1 MKKKPVKKKKGP
13 VRKTAGRSVRKPA
26 GKVKAGKSVRKAQDK
41 PIGDVKHFYTG
52 IKVAIVKFKLP
63 VKAGSSVRFK
73 GATTDFAQK
82 LESMQF
88 DHEPVR
94 LAKKGK
100 LIGVRV
106 KKRVREG
113 DSIYRV

>member
-1 MKKKPVKKKKGP
+1 MKKKPAKKKIGN
-13 VRKTAGRSVRKPA
+13 RKAAKKAVKRPA
-26 GKVKAGKSVRKAQDK
+26 KAKAEKSVRQAQDK
-41 PIGDVKHFYTG
+41 PIGEVKHFYTG

-63 VKAGSSVRFK
+63 VKAGSAVRFK

-88 DHEPVR
+88 DHETVR

-100 LIGVRV
+100 LIGVKV

-113 DSIYRV
+113 DGIYRA